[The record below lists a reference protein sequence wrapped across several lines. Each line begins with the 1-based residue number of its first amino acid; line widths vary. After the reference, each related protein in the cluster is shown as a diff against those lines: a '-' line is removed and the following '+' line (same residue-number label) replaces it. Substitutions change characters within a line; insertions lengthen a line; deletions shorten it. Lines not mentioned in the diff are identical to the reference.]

1 MDHPPAD
8 PKPLCPWDSRATIE
22 EATTA
27 VDMDSLARSGVG
39 SLRVVRESQLAEI
52 LDRIVES
59 AVDRLEPPTG
69 PSPPEPG
76 SASALAAGS
85 QPSQDG
91 GRPPTPDTERF
102 RRLEGLASQLS
113 SMSERLQ
120 GTLRR
125 LESPAPAP
133 PEPSARHKA
142 LDVESRRRL
151 LLREMLL
158 DPPPTPPRRNDAS
171 E

>member
-1 MDHPPAD
+1 MDSSPTEPRPQEAWN
-8 PKPLCPWDSRATIE
+8 PRATIE

-59 AVDRLEPPTG
+59 AVDRLERPT
-69 PSPPEPG
+69 EPAG
-76 SASALAAGS
+76 LEPLSAGIPASESASPTEDTR
-85 QPSQDG
+85 PSG
-91 GRPPTPDTERF
+91 PDSERF

-125 LESPAPAP
+125 LE
-133 PEPSARHKA
+133 PSAPSPSAASHKA
-142 LDVESRRRL
+142 LDLDSRRRL
-151 LLREMLL
+151 LIREMLL
-158 DPPPTPPRRNDAS
+158 GPCRDSQGRNDAKG
-171 E
+171 